1 MKLFE
6 LITKEFIY
14 IVDTLLVN
22 EAVEDNRIIIDKEY
36 FKRLL
41 EKYKYMSF
49 KEKTGIYKDLNF
61 LIHDKNNYTLP
72 CRDRENR
79 KSVRKVVINYKTYVT
94 LKSLI
99 SQEVAGNGEK
109 GRQNGRNNNL

>member
-22 EAVEDNRIIIDKEY
+22 EPVEDNRIIIDRDY

-49 KEKTGIYKDLNF
+49 KEKTRIYKDFNF

-72 CRDRENR
+72 CRVNG

-99 SQEVAGNGEK
+99 SQEVDNER
-109 GRQNGRNNNL
+109 RQNGRNNNL

>member
-6 LITKEFIY
+6 LITKEFIF
-14 IVDTLLVN
+14 IVETLLVN
-22 EAVEDNRIIIDKEY
+22 EDIEDNRIIIDRDY

-72 CRDRENR
+72 CRQDG
-79 KSVRKVVINYKTYVT
+79 KTIRKVVINYKTYVT

-99 SQEVAGNGEK
+99 SQEVDNE

>member
-1 MKLFE
+1 MKLLE
-6 LITKEFIY
+6 LITKEFIF
-14 IVDTLLVN
+14 IVETLLVN
-22 EAVEDNRIIIDKEY
+22 EDIEDNRIIIDRDY

-72 CRDRENR
+72 CRQDG
-79 KSVRKVVINYKTYVT
+79 KTIRKVVINYKTYVT
-94 LKSLI
+94 LKSLMT
-99 SQEVAGNGEK
+99 QEVDNER
-109 GRQNGRNNNL
+109 RQNGRNNNL

>member
-14 IVDTLLVN
+14 IVDTLLVS

-49 KEKTGIYKDLNF
+49 KKGKKTSIYKDLNF
-61 LIHDKNNYTLP
+61 LIHDKNNTLS
-72 CRDRENR
+72 RVVKR
-79 KSVRKVVINYKTYVT
+79 K
-94 LKSLI
+94 
-99 SQEVAGNGEK
+99 EC
-109 GRQNGRNNNL
+109 

>member
-14 IVDTLLVN
+14 IVDTLLVS

-49 KEKTGIYKDLNF
+49 KEKTSIYKDLNF

-72 CRDRENR
+72 CREEK

-94 LKSLI
+94 LKWII
-99 SQEVAGNGEK
+99 SQEVGHGEK